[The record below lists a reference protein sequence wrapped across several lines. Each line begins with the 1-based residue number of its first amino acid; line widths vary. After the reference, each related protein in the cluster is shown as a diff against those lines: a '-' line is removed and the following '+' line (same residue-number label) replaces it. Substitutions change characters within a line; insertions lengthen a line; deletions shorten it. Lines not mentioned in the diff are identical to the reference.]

1 MFRKIIIALAVC
13 LLTLSCKLSKD
24 DGGILP
30 DSGDNEF
37 LPDVEGPEKPK
48 KPSSNGADE
57 NDLGGDQ
64 GDQEGDGG
72 NEDLDEDEGEE
83 IDLAGYVT
91 GTGANWESECIKID
105 NDLYYK
111 ETFRW
116 EPTSIKISTS
126 FFEIEG
132 CLKYLYEKIERSKP
146 IKILLFKKS
155 LS

>member
-24 DGGILP
+24 DSGILP

-64 GDQEGDGG
+64 GDREGDGG

-91 GTGANWESECIKID
+91 GTGANWESKCITMI
-105 NDLYYK
+105 
-111 ETFRW
+111 FI
-116 EPTSIKISTS
+116 IKRHFDGNLPVSKS
-126 FFEIEG
+126 RPAF
-132 CLKYLYEKIERSKP
+132 LKSKGA
-146 IKILLFKKS
+146 
-155 LS
+155 